1 MVKNLALKVWRA
13 AAGAF
18 ATFTRI
24 DGALRGAAIAF
35 HAFFSLFPAI
45 VLLVAGA
52 SMFLDYSLAV
62 SKVVGFAETFA
73 SLGPQLRR
81 WVADTITSLVEARAW
96 AGLISLV
103 LLLWMSSRAFSVM
116 AEAVNLACGERRTSW
131 LRDILKGFLLFAM
144 TSLLLLGGLA
154 LGAAKGIIEA
164 WGLGLGPI
172 PGHLYTLFFIVL
184 PWAII
189 FAGVAILYSFA
200 PIHTRRFG
208 EIWKPALTAA
218 IMLRATGWLFSLYM
232 GYAAGRNVYGV
243 LGGIMALLLWVY
255 ISACV
260 VIYCAGLCPAPAGKK
275 PAGGVSRA

>member
-1 MVKNLALKVWRA
+1 MVKNLALKAWRA

-18 ATFTRI
+18 GTFMRI
-24 DGALRGAAIAF
+24 DGSQRGAAIAF

-62 SKVVGFAETFA
+62 SKVVGYAETFA

-81 WVADTITSLVEARAW
+81 WVADTITGLGEARTG
-96 AGLISLV
+96 AGLISLA
-103 LLLWMSSRAFSVM
+103 LLLWMSSRAFSAM
-116 AEAVNLACGERRTSW
+116 AEAINLACGERRTSW
-131 LRDILKGFLLFAM
+131 LKDILKGFLLFAL
-144 TSLLLLGGLA
+144 TSILILGGLA
-154 LGAAKGIIEA
+154 LGAAEGLIEA
-164 WGLGLGPI
+164 WGLGLGPV
-172 PGHLYTLFFIVL
+172 PGHFYTLFFVVL
-184 PWAII
+184 PWAIV

-208 EIWKPALTAA
+208 EIWKPALAA
-218 IMLRATGWLFSLYM
+218 TVILRATGWLFSLYM
-232 GYAAGRNVYGV
+232 GYAAGRSVYGV

-275 PAGGVSRA
+275 PAGGISRA

>member
-1 MVKNLALKVWRA
+1 MVKSLALKVWRA

-18 ATFTRI
+18 KTFMRI
-24 DGALRGAAIAF
+24 DGAQRGAAIAF

-62 SKVVGFAETFA
+62 SRVVGYAETFA

-81 WVADTITSLVEARAW
+81 WVADTITGLGEARAG
-96 AGLISLV
+96 AGLISLA
-103 LLLWMSSRAFSVM
+103 LLLWMSSRAFSAM
-116 AEAVNLACGERRTSW
+116 AEAINLACGEEKTSW
-131 LRDILKGFLLFAM
+131 LRDILKGLLLFSL

-154 LGAAKGIIEA
+154 LGAAEGLIEA
-164 WGLGLGPI
+164 WGLGLGSI
-172 PGHLYTLFFIVL
+172 PGNLYTVFFVVL
-184 PWAII
+184 PWAVI
-189 FAGVAILYSFA
+189 FAGVSILYSFA

-208 EIWKPALTAA
+208 EIWKPALTAT
-218 IMLRATGWLFSLYM
+218 IMLRATEWMFSLYV

-260 VIYCAGLCPAPAGKK
+260 VIYCAALVPAPAGKK
-275 PAGGVSRA
+275 TAGGISRA